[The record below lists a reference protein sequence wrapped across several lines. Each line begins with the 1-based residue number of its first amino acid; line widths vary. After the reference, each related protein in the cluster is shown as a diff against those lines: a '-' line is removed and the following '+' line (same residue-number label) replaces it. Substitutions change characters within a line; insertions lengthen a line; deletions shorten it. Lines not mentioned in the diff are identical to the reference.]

1 MRPRKPKSSTSLE
14 ELKIQ
19 FLVTGE
25 PGYPGDDYKLQMFNF
40 EFDEKERRKF
50 WNSHKN
56 EILKDFIATSPG
68 KRPAAWW
75 DFEAPEIRQRIG
87 GIGDCENDVF
97 NIVPVVTLGIP
108 EDWIGLAWLEV
119 YPDLTAIDPENPP
132 VFESQA
138 TYLKRHKILTK
149 AEKNSLKLM
158 DFETERIK
166 IDENINIV

>member
-1 MRPRKPKSSTSLE
+1 MPTTRTRKKRILAPTIDPVRLKMMNDEPVQDSFLTLTPITKREWNENKKTVVSDWIKKFPGTRPST
-14 ELKIQ
+14 
-19 FLVTGE
+19 
-25 PGYPGDDYKLQMFNF
+25 
-40 EFDEKERRKF
+40 
-50 WNSHKN
+50 
-56 EILKDFIATSPG
+56 
-68 KRPAAWW
+68 WW